1 MNNLNSQSS
10 QWEEYWKKQ
19 KAASQVYG
27 RIASFY
33 RKFVIAPSV
42 QRTLESFLFPG
53 ALILHAGSGS
63 GEIDVLLPPKWKLIA
78 IDFSSEAVRRH
89 RQTFLNHCLVSDSVQ
104 ADLFRLPFRDGQF
117 MASFN
122 LGVMEHFDDDDVIR
136 ALNELRRVTSNEGR
150 LVLYWPPIWGP
161 TVIVLHSI
169 AFILKVLGKSNI
181 QLHPP
186 EINLF
191 RSKKHCRD
199 LLRAANLEPVKF
211 IYGPT
216 DMFTH
221 MIIIAKHA

>member
-1 MNNLNSQSS
+1 MNNLNSQSP

-42 QRTLESFLFPG
+42 RRTLSTCLSPDD
-53 ALILHAGSGS
+53 LILHAGSGS
-63 GEIDVLLPPKWKLIA
+63 GEIDVLLPQQWKLIA
-78 IDFSSEAVRRH
+78 IDFSGEAVQRH
-89 RQTFLNHCLVSDSVQ
+89 RKTFGEQQRVSDSVQ
-104 ADLFRLPFRDGQF
+104 ADLFRLPFRDGLF
-117 MASFN
+117 KASFN
-122 LGVMEHFDDDDVIR
+122 LGVMEHFDDDQVVY
-136 ALNELRRVTSNEGR
+136 ALQELKRVTSNEGR
-150 LVLYWPPIWGP
+150 IVLYWPPIWGP

-169 AFILKVLGKSNI
+169 AFILKLIGKRSV

-191 RSKKHCRD
+191 RSKKHCSH
-199 LLRAANLEPVKF
+199 LLRSANLEPVKF

-221 MIIIAKHA
+221 MIIIAKPA